1 MSLNNLSTASLEK
14 LISLVKKREALQA
27 ELAAVEQ
34 QLSAALGETSAPA
47 AASPAPKRGRRKGKK
62 VKAAATAPAGTAA
75 PAVKPVASVAKAAK
89 PAKKG
94 KRGALKES
102 VLAALK
108 AAGSEGIAVKDLSA
122 KLGVKNQNLHVW
134 FSTTGKTVKGLKK
147 TKAGTWAYAG

>member
-1 MSLNNLSTASLEK
+1 MPLSNLSTAGLEK
-14 LISLVKKREALQA
+14 LIALVKKRESLQA
-27 ELAAVEQ
+27 EIAVVEQ
-34 QLSAALGETSAPA
+34 ELSAALGGTSTPAAAAPKTRKVRGKGRKAKAAPVAKEAPKTEAPA
-47 AASPAPKRGRRKGKK
+47 AKP
-62 VKAAATAPAGTAA
+62 VKAAA
-75 PAVKPVASVAKAAK
+75 PV
-89 PAKKG
+89 KKG

-108 AAGSEGIAVKDLSA
+108 AAGPAGIAVKDLSA

>member
-1 MSLNNLSTASLEK
+1 MPLSNLSTAGLEK
-14 LISLVKKREALQA
+14 LIALVKKRESLQA

-34 QLSAALGETSAPA
+34 QLSAALGETKAPA
-47 AASPAPKRGRRKGKK
+47 AAVAAPKVRKVRGKGKK
-62 VKAAATAPAGTAA
+62 AKAA
-75 PAVKPVASVAKAAK
+75 PVAVAKEAPKAAAAK

-102 VLAALK
+102 VLAALS
-108 AAGSEGIAVKDLSA
+108 AAGPAGISVKDLSA

-147 TKAGTWAYAG
+147 TKSGTWAYAG